1 MVIANQSQNIFK
13 RVAVSERKALFRDIC
28 QSKVTLSLKSSDG
41 EDVFHLLAIQ
51 TEKDETLL
59 CHHTADSKEMTGTMK
74 VLANFMFEDE
84 RYFFQTDLEFSTGWA
99 ILITDVDL
107 FMLQR
112 RANARIDLPEKYFAN
127 FNIIKYDGKAQF
139 VECRIEDISAGG
151 LKITIPKAEPVL
163 KIGDVLRGALR
174 LGNRRPMELD
184 IEVRFA
190 QTKEQ
195 GGVTVQVAGVQFKD
209 VDHLL
214 ENRLLSLMMDLQREL
229 FLKFPKGK

>member
-1 MVIANQSQNIFK
+1 MVINQSQNIFK
-13 RVAVSERKALFRDIC
+13 RVAVSERKALFRSIC
-28 QSKVTLSLKSSDG
+28 QAKVNLSLKTSDG
-41 EDVFHLLAIQ
+41 DDVFHLQAIQ

-59 CHHTADSKEMTGTMK
+59 CHHTADSKDKSGIMK
-74 VLANFMFEDE
+74 VLANFIFEEE

-99 ILITDVDL
+99 ILKTDVDL

-112 RANARIDLPEKYFAN
+112 RANARIDLPPKYFAN

-139 VECRIEDISAGG
+139 IECRIEDISAGG
-151 LKITIPKAEPVL
+151 LKIVIPKAEPVL

-190 QTKEQ
+190 QSKDEA
-195 GGVTVQVAGVQFKD
+195 GVKVQVAGVQFKE